1 MQHTVPS
8 EADNSSMPRSKFV
21 NASPREPSVSDSAE
35 EADDVSSYVSNKS
48 ARRREENKIKEARKA
63 SIAWKH

>member
-1 MQHTVPS
+1 MQHTVQS
-8 EADNSSMPRSKFV
+8 EADNNSMPRSKQV

-48 ARRREENKIKEARKA
+48 AKRREESKRKEVRKA
-63 SIAWKH
+63 SIAWQH